1 MTEQT
6 ASAVPRPR
14 LTAFRALAGLF
25 GPMPLFEL
33 VRTSRRGRFH
43 LLRLVFVLLLLL
55 SLWLAFQHFQAK
67 IVKWQGRTDV
77 ADVAADRRQE
87 LSRFAETFF
96 FAFLGVQFAAV
107 LLVTP
112 AWLGGA
118 VAEEKDRRRLEFLLA
133 TSLGNGEIV
142 LGKLAAGLGSLG
154 LLLLAGLP
162 VLAMMQ
168 FWGGIDP
175 NLVLAGYAVTGVT
188 MLSLGALTMLCSVH
202 ARKPRDAVLMTYL
215 VLVVFGVVSVLCRF
229 LMRES
234 VLGWSWL
241 AWVADGNL
249 GIVLYQVRQRW
260 YEDRFLDSTLP
271 KLLLRY
277 GVFHAVAALLCVTAA
292 VLRLR
297 RAAWPRSRPARGTWL
312 GRLRLPRPAP
322 ALRPMLWKELF
333 VEPGLRLGRFGWV
346 CVVLV
351 VLASLVPVVW
361 HYVGHHYHGAYIRDA
376 IDIWGRLL
384 VTAGA
389 CLALLGVAVHAAGSV
404 SSERERHTLDSLLT
418 TPLPLREILL
428 AKWLGSIL
436 SVRRTGL
443 ALLAVWLVCTG
454 VGGRRGVALLVYAVA
469 WVVYAGCFAM
479 IGLWFSVTCR
489 STRRATLWT
498 LGALVVLGLGHWLP
512 WLFVWQPAE
521 LKWPHTIARYG
532 LTPPAALHWLALNG
546 DDLTAERLGS
556 SRLFERFSIG
566 EYSLRALMTRC
577 APPPFWGRYV
587 WPTSQIFPTYRDETH
602 DIIAG
607 TAAGLVFWLGL
618 TAALGLLTLRRWARL
633 TKL

>member
-6 ASAVPRPR
+6 ASSVPRPR

-43 LLRLVFVLLLLL
+43 LLRMVFVLLLLL

-87 LSRFAETFF
+87 LTRFAETFF

-188 MLSLGALTMLCSVH
+188 MLSLGALTVLCSVH

-215 VLVVFGVVSVLCRF
+215 LLVVFLVVSLLCRF

-249 GIVLYQVRQRW
+249 GVVLYQVREGWLRGTS
-260 YEDRFLDSTLP
+260 LDSMLP
-271 KLLLRY
+271 GLLLRY
-277 GVFHAVAALLCVTAA
+277 GVFHGLVALFCVTAA

-312 GRLRLPRPAP
+312 GRLRLPRPVW

-333 VEPGLRLGRFGWV
+333 VEPGLRLGRFGWA

-351 VLASLVPVVW
+351 VLVSLVPATG
-361 HYVGHHYHGAYIRDA
+361 YYCQPDSDRADARDA
-376 IDIWGRLL
+376 FDIWSRLM
-384 VTAGA
+384 VTGGA
-389 CLALLGVAVHAAGSV
+389 CLGLLGVAVRAAGSI
-404 SSERERHTLDSLLT
+404 SGERERHTLDSLLT
-418 TPLPLREILL
+418 TPLPLREILF

-436 SVRRTGL
+436 SVRRIWL
-443 ALLAVWLVCTG
+443 ALLAIWLAC
-454 VGGRRGVALLVYAVA
+454 RGVSGMRGIALIACAGA
-469 WVVYAGCFAM
+469 WIVYAGCFAM
-479 IGLWFSVTCR
+479 LGLWFSVTCR

-498 LGALVVLGLGHWLP
+498 LGTLTLLGLGHWLP
-512 WLFVWQPAE
+512 WFFVQQPE
-521 LKWPHTIARYG
+521 KLQWPHTITHFG
-532 LTPPAALHWLALNG
+532 LTPPAALHWLALHG
-546 DDLTAERLGS
+546 DDLTAETPRS
-556 SRLFERFSIG
+556 SRLFTRFSRG
-566 EYSLRALMTRC
+566 QYSLRALMIRSGSQDW
-577 APPPFWGRYV
+577 WGEG
-587 WPTSQIFPTYRDETH
+587 SPTYRDEMR
-602 DIIAG
+602 DVLAG
-607 TAAGLVFWLGL
+607 TASGLVFWLGL